1 MRFYRIISIISFL
14 IFSEIALSYPADV
27 ETCFTPGDRCDFRLI
42 DALYK
47 AHESVYVQ
55 AYQLTSKPIQDAIV
69 DASKRGVKVE
79 VILDKSQAR
88 QKGYSPA
95 LFFHNMQIPVWIDN
109 KPAISHN
116 KVMIIDD
123 DLVITGSYN
132 FSRAAQ
138 YRNAENMV
146 FIRSKD
152 IAGEYLNNFQKRLK
166 VSQYV
171 GI

>member
-1 MRFYRIISIISFL
+1 MINKIPL
-14 IFSEIALSYPADV
+14 ILSLILFAEIALSYPADV
-27 ETCFTPGDRCDFRLI
+27 YPCFTPGNRCDIRLI
-42 DALYK
+42 DAIES
-47 AHESVYVQ
+47 AHSSIYVQ

-79 VILDKSQAR
+79 LILDKSQAR

-109 KPAISHN
+109 KAAIAHN
-116 KVMIIDD
+116 KVIIIDNM
-123 DLVITGSYN
+123 LVITGSYN

-138 YRNAENMV
+138 YRNAENVV

-152 IAGEYLNNFQKRLK
+152 IAGEYLKNFQKRLK
-166 VSQYV
+166 VSEK
-171 GI
+171 I